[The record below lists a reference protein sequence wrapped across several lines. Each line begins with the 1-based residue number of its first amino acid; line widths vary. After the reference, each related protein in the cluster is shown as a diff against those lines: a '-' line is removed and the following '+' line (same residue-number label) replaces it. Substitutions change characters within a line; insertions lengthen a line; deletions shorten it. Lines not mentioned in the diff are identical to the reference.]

1 MKKIFNILLAATA
14 LSIVSA
20 CIPAGIGGNKTPQTI
35 STPTLETDNF
45 VTEPDFNPSSIDRN
59 ANSVLASEYIVKS
72 GDTLSGIAAK
82 TGAPQREIAQANS
95 LSEPFTLQVGQLLQ
109 IPSGKFH
116 RVNSGETGIA
126 IARAY
131 NVPWSEIVEIN
142 ALEAPYILRVGQRLK
157 LPNGGELQTVNNT
170 SVTPEQRA
178 SAFNIE
184 IDDIVT
190 GGEPAVAAREDT
202 PAASLASNIPKPA
215 AFNSQF
221 IYPLRGR
228 TLSRFGSKGGGIV
241 NDGINIEAA
250 EGASI
255 GAAADGV
262 VVYSGNEIAIFGGLI
277 LVDHGDGWVTAY
289 GHVKEIGVKRGQ
301 KVVAGQLIGQV
312 GQTGYVDRPQLHF
325 EIRKDRK
332 PIDPLT
338 KLPNN

>member
-1 MKKIFNILLAATA
+1 MKKIFSVFLTVVAV
-14 LSIVSA
+14 SIVSA
-20 CIPAGIGGNKTPQTI
+20 CIPAGIGSNTSRLPDNG
-35 STPTLETDNF
+35 PTLTADRS
-45 VTEPDFNPSSIDRN
+45 VTEPNFNATSIDRN
-59 ANSVLASEYIVKS
+59 ANEVAAGEYIVQS

-82 TGAPQREIAQANS
+82 TGAPQREIAQANG
-95 LSEPFTLQVGQLLQ
+95 LSEPFALQVGQVLQ

-116 RVNSGETGIA
+116 RINSGETGIA

-157 LPNGGELQTVNNT
+157 LPKDGAIRAANNS

-178 SAFNIE
+178 SAFNLE

-190 GGEPAVAAREDT
+190 GGEPAVAAKEDT
-202 PAASLASNIPKPA
+202 PAASLTSNIPKPA

-241 NDGINIEAA
+241 NDGINIEAV

-262 VVYSGNEIAIFGGLI
+262 VVYSGSEIEIFGGLI

-289 GHVKEIGVKRGQ
+289 GHVKEIDVKRGQ